1 MTYTRR
7 LLLDMP
13 KITSFQTQQLYR
25 DVLNDI
31 ELLGGSFK
39 IYAIKTSETGST
51 YYTDYYDA
59 EMPLRNDSDSLMSW
73 STEDEQEYQDLLLTY
88 QQTVDYIK
96 QYTEYDILTL
106 EAFEERLAKQL
117 KKRLGKN

>member
-1 MTYTRR
+1 
-7 LLLDMP
+7 MP

-117 KKRLGKN
+117 KKNSD